1 MNLYPTRYNRRLYPK
16 GHILALCGL
25 AYILAAC
32 GQPRPVI
39 VAPPVELTTCAA
51 EPDAPD
57 LPPVDWSSVE
67 TARPVQRARDIA
79 MLNYV
84 LAWRTAHGDCAA
96 KVAGLREWSRAINT
110 D

>member
-1 MNLYPTRYNRRLYPK
+1 
-16 GHILALCGL
+16 
-25 AYILAAC
+25 
-32 GQPRPVI
+32 VI
-39 VAPPVELTTCAA
+39 VAPPVELTTCAE
-51 EPDAPD
+51 EPEAPS